1 MRAEESRELRAS
13 ADVLP
18 SSGQSMS
25 NSPPMAVDRELYVYR
40 GSWPRPGRTDAWPDG
55 GGRRADGSQTDGRR
69 ADGRVGDRWR
79 TEGGRADGRAWKCV
93 QNVCKI
99 LPPTLAR
106 ARQIRRIFEV
116 HFGHVRNVCK
126 MCAKCVQNVCK
137 LCAKCVQNVCKMCA
151 KCVQNVMAS
160 KICVWLQAVPKK
172 SKKRRAI
179 ASLLQKVRTPLAVL
193 RPSWLRRACH
203 EPPNCYRKRDFRACA
218 KCVQNV
224 CKMCAK
230 CVQHVCKMCAKCVQ
244 NVCTF
249 LHIFYTFFTHFFAIS
264 GFP

>member
-69 ADGRVGDRWR
+69 ADGRAGDRWR
-79 TEGGRADGRAWKCV
+79 TEGRRADGRAWKCV

-126 MCAKCVQNVCK
+126 MCAN
-137 LCAKCVQNVCKMCA
+137 CVQNVCKMSGLKNMRFAAGC
-151 KCVQNVMAS
+151 
-160 KICVWLQAVPKK
+160 PKK
-172 SKKRRAI
+172 VKNTSRESFTFAKSEHPSRSFAPVVVTQGLPRATK
-179 ASLLQKVRTPLAVL
+179 LVQKA
-193 RPSWLRRACH
+193 
-203 EPPNCYRKRDFRACA
+203 
-218 KCVQNV
+218 
-224 CKMCAK
+224 
-230 CVQHVCKMCAKCVQ
+230 
-244 NVCTF
+244 
-249 LHIFYTFFTHFFAIS
+249 
-264 GFP
+264 

>member
-1 MRAEESRELRAS
+1 
-13 ADVLP
+13 
-18 SSGQSMS
+18 
-25 NSPPMAVDRELYVYR
+25 MAVDRELYVYR

-69 ADGRVGDRWR
+69 ADGRAGDRWR

-137 LCAKCVQNVCKMCA
+137 LCAKCVQNVCKTCA
-151 KCVQNVMAS
+151 KCNGLKNMRLAAG
-160 KICVWLQAVPKK
+160 CPKK
-172 SKKRRAI
+172 VKKTSRDSFTFAKSEDPSRSFAPVVVTQGLPRATK
-179 ASLLQKVRTPLAVL
+179 LVQKA
-193 RPSWLRRACH
+193 
-203 EPPNCYRKRDFRACA
+203 
-218 KCVQNV
+218 
-224 CKMCAK
+224 
-230 CVQHVCKMCAKCVQ
+230 
-244 NVCTF
+244 
-249 LHIFYTFFTHFFAIS
+249 
-264 GFP
+264 

>member
-40 GSWPRPGRTDAWPDG
+40 CSWPRPGRTDAWPDG

-69 ADGRVGDRWR
+69 ADGRAGERWR

-116 HFGHVRNVCK
+116 HFRGGWGHVRNVCK

-137 LCAKCVQNVCKMCA
+137 MQWPQKYAFRSRLSQ
-151 KCVQNVMAS
+151 
-160 KICVWLQAVPKK
+160 K
-172 SKKRRAI
+172 SQKKRRAI

-203 EPPNCYRKRDFRACA
+203 EPPN
-218 KCVQNV
+218 
-224 CKMCAK
+224 
-230 CVQHVCKMCAKCVQ
+230 
-244 NVCTF
+244 
-249 LHIFYTFFTHFFAIS
+249 
-264 GFP
+264 